1 MDGVLKKHSL
11 HKRVP
16 CTLRQK
22 EMTLEYLLQRYSDN
36 RESTLG
42 LLFVKRETLFFF
54 CYTLEDQ
61 FQEVKVRAETRI
73 PAGKYEIVIQREET
87 PKTLSY
93 RKRYP
98 NWFKS
103 HLMLKDVP
111 GFTGIYIHI
120 GNTDS
125 DTEGCILLGDNADNN
140 RIGPGALSN
149 STQAFIRFYN
159 FLYDHLDWKENGKYV
174 NKAFIEIFD
183 ENKLL

>member
-1 MDGVLKKHSL
+1 
-11 HKRVP
+11 
-16 CTLRQK
+16 
-22 EMTLEYLLQRYSDN
+22 MTIDYILQRFSDN

-42 LLFVKRETLFFF
+42 LLLKKTDHGPLFVS
-54 CYTLEDQ
+54 YTLEDQ

-73 PAGKYEIVIQREET
+73 PEGKYEIIIQRTET

-111 GFTGIYIHI
+111 GFVGIYIHI
-120 GNTDS
+120 GNNDDDS
-125 DTEGCILLGDNADNN
+125 EGCILLGDNADNN
-140 RIGPGALSN
+140 RIGPGSVSN

-159 FLYDHLDWKENGKYV
+159 ELYDQLDHN
-174 NKAFIEIFD
+174 NNAFITIRD
-183 ENKLL
+183 EQKLI

>member
-1 MDGVLKKHSL
+1 
-11 HKRVP
+11 
-16 CTLRQK
+16 
-22 EMTLEYLLQRYSDN
+22 MTLDYILQRFSDN

-42 LLFVKRETLFFF
+42 LLLKKLATGKLLFQS
-54 CYTLEDQ
+54 YTLEDQ

-73 PAGKYEIVIQREET
+73 PAGKYEIVIQRQET

-98 NWFKS
+98 TWFKN

-111 GFTGIYIHI
+111 GFVGIYIHV
-120 GNTDS
+120 GNKDDDS
-125 DTEGCILLGDNADNN
+125 EGCILLGDNADNN
-140 RIGPGALSN
+140 VIGSGSVSN

-159 FLYDHLDWKENGKYV
+159 ELYHVLDHKFDSKYDNNAFL
-174 NKAFIEIFD
+174 EIKD